1 MAARIT
7 DEEINSRLSNKRNS
21 EYLLDGPSNGIKTK
35 TRIKHITCG
44 NSWEVVPHD
53 VIRGVSTCPKCA
65 VAKRRTIE
73 EANVQMSELTSG
85 EYEIVGKYSGVKTKA
100 EIRHKPC
107 GYTWDTIPHDIN
119 RGASRCLNCTPSK
132 DSGFDKTKPASLY
145 FLSFTVD
152 SEPYFKIGITN
163 RTVEAR
169 YSNEPYPFD
178 IIWQLNFDKGI
189 IALELEKYF
198 LNKYK
203 SYLVNTKALISGN
216 YETISKF
223 IELKEATEQASI
235 VMEKLNNAKSNK
247 A

>member
-1 MAARIT
+1 MVARIT
-7 DEEINSRLSNKRNS
+7 DDEINSRLSNKRNN
-21 EYLLDGPSNGIKTK
+21 EYLLDGPSKGIKTK
-35 TRIKHITCG
+35 TKIRHIVCG

-65 VAKRRTIE
+65 VAKRRTLE
-73 EANVQMSELTSG
+73 EANIQMDETTSG
-85 EYEIVGKYSGVKTKA
+85 EYEIIGNYSGVKSKA
-100 EIRHKPC
+100 TIKHKSC
-107 GYTWDTIPHDIN
+107 GYVWDTIPHDIN

-132 DSGFDKTKPASLY
+132 DSGFDKTKPAILY

-189 IALELEKYF
+189 VALELEKHF

-203 SYLVNTKALISGN
+203 N
-216 YETISKF
+216 
-223 IELKEATEQASI
+223 
-235 VMEKLNNAKSNK
+235 
-247 A
+247 